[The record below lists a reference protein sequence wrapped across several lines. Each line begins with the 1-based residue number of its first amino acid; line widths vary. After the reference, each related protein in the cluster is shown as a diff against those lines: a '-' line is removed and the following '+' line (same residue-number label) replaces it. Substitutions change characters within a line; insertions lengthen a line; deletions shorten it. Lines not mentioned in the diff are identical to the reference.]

1 MQRQDPFRPRADEDL
16 MSKLRQR
23 LFANWLMLLV
33 WGVMNADTLTRD
45 GAIALGA

>member
-1 MQRQDPFRPRADEDL
+1 

-33 WGVMNADTLTRD
+33 WEGDECRYPDTRWGHCLR
-45 GAIALGA
+45 GINGKRSKGLESES